1 MIDLLT
7 GIVDFLGSI
16 IIIIG
21 NTFSSIIW
29 VITSIPKFT
38 ATFAAIFAYCPTP
51 LLVWLEVCLALTVL
65 FAIINLIK

>member
-16 IIIIG
+16 IVFIG

-38 ATFAAIFAYCPTP
+38 STFTAIFAYCPTP

-65 FAIINLIK
+65 FAIIKLLK